1 MEEET
6 SNWGHSSFWY
16 FWWWLGRSD
25 LVCATCGTWDWRWRT
40 INSTTQAN
48 SHRKVKST
56 SNSFGFYN
64 SWATKWSHSTVVT
77 NAQASRKTLN
87 ANIQDCDNRSVLSQ
101 NPIKHYF
108 LLSLLKWTPSYFDH
122 FELNIRV
129 FNPGRFHYSLVF
141 GSSMVLKD
149 HASYQV
155 GMTLCKPTIPAL
167 YHYQA

>member
-1 MEEET
+1 M
-6 SNWGHSSFWY
+6 
-16 FWWWLGRSD
+16 
-25 LVCATCGTWDWRWRT
+25 
-40 INSTTQAN
+40 
-48 SHRKVKST
+48 
-56 SNSFGFYN
+56 
-64 SWATKWSHSTVVT
+64 SHSTIVT
-77 NAQASRKTLN
+77 NAQTSCKTSN